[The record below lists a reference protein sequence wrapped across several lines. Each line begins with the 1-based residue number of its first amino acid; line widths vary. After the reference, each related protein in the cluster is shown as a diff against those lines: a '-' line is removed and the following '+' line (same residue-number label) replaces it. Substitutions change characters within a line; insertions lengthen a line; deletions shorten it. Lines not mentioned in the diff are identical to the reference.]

1 MSKATATKNQKAIG
15 KPKASIT
22 PWIVFS
28 ILLIG
33 LDQLAKW
40 WVIQQIDLG
49 AVVQITP
56 FFNLVHVLN
65 PGAAFSFLASETGW
79 QKYFLSG
86 VAVVASIVILFM
98 MRSNRGKSFTLFC
111 LASILAGAIGNL
123 IDRNVYGAV
132 VDFLDFYYQHYH
144 WPAFNVADIC
154 ISIGAIGLIIDE
166 LFLNK
171 KGKDS
176 K

>member
-1 MSKATATKNQKAIG
+1 MSKQSTQTKQKVAA
-15 KPKASIT
+15 PKASLT
-22 PWIVFS
+22 PWITLSV
-28 ILLIG
+28 ILIG
-33 LDQLAKW
+33 LDQLTKW
-40 WVIQQIDLG
+40 WVVQQIDLG
-49 AVVQITP
+49 AVIQITP

-65 PGAAFSFLASETGW
+65 PGAAFSFLASESGW

-86 VAVVASIVILFM
+86 IAVVASIVILFM
-98 MRSNRGKSFTLFC
+98 MRSSRGKNFTLFC

-144 WPAFNVADIC
+144 WPAFNVADVC
-154 ISIGAIGLIIDE
+154 ISVGAIGLIIDE

-171 KGKDS
+171 KGKES